1 MLLLG
6 SFLLS
11 WLLSEATSAS
21 AATFTVTTTAD
32 AGAGSLR
39 EVITDLNASA
49 GPHAVDF
56 DIPQAECAGNGVCKI
71 VLASALPPIEEP
83 VVIDGTSQPRYGTA
97 AANVCATPL
106 SPSYMRVEIDGGVL
120 VSSESILSWSSAGAP
135 GDSLV
140 QGLSFTNHGFF
151 TNAVVISISGAH
163 RVQCNHFGVDG
174 AGTARLGSGS
184 GVILSGSSQ
193 GVTIGTNGDGVD
205 DLAERNV
212 ITLSS
217 WGVYINANSNNV
229 VAGNYFGTLADGVTV
244 PISGCNVGVYMRQA
258 SGSNRIGSDL
268 DGESDDLERNIFA
281 GCSNNAIEITSWAS
295 FGDFNEVV
303 GNWIGLT
310 AAASAAGN
318 GTGIAILL
326 GGPSLAQDTLVSS
339 NRIEN
344 NTTGIRVNST
354 MTFDPASSNNCIEDN
369 ATGMLNGTSVNQV
382 FENMWWGAADGPSGD
397 GPGSG
402 DPLTITGAGSIDI
415 DPVLAGGCTVARPFV
430 VTTTADAGAGSLR
443 EAITNLNA
451 SAGPHVV
458 VFDIPE
464 VECAGNGVCKIVLAS
479 ALPLIEEPVVIDGTS
494 QPRYGTAAANVCATP
509 LAASYMRVE
518 IDGAVLA
525 NLEAILS

>member
-1 MLLLG
+1 M
-6 SFLLS
+6 
-11 WLLSEATSAS
+11 
-21 AATFTVTTTAD
+21 
-32 AGAGSLR
+32 
-39 EVITDLNASA
+39 
-49 GPHAVDF
+49 
-56 DIPQAECAGNGVCKI
+56 
-71 VLASALPPIEEP
+71 
-83 VVIDGTSQPRYGTA
+83 
-97 AANVCATPL
+97 
-106 SPSYMRVEIDGGVL
+106 
-120 VSSESILSWSSAGAP
+120 
-135 GDSLV
+135 
-140 QGLSFTNHGFF
+140 
-151 TNAVVISISGAH
+151 
-163 RVQCNHFGVDG
+163 QCNHFGVDG
-174 AGTARLGSGS
+174 AGTARLGSGD
-184 GVILSGSSQ
+184 GVSLSGSSQ

-205 DLAERNV
+205 DFAERNV
-212 ITLSS
+212 ITLAGR
-217 WGVYINANSNNV
+217 GVYINSNSNNV

-339 NRIEN
+339 NLIEN

-397 GPGSG
+397 GLGSG

-415 DPVLAGGCTVARPFV
+415 DPVLAGRC
-430 VTTTADAGAGSLR
+430 VTPVPEPRVPLSL
-443 EAITNLNA
+443 L
-451 SAGPHVV
+451 V
-458 VFDIPE
+458 
-464 VECAGNGVCKIVLAS
+464 
-479 ALPLIEEPVVIDGTS
+479 
-494 QPRYGTAAANVCATP
+494 
-509 LAASYMRVE
+509 
-518 IDGAVLA
+518 GAVTLMA
-525 NLEAILS
+525 FRLSRRSSKAA